1 MWRNYL
7 TVGFRALTRSKTY
20 AFINIFGLALGLAAC
35 LMLLIYVR
43 YETGYDRW
51 LPDSGRVYQVQSIP
65 TFQEAVPVPQQGTHG
80 IITESLAHDFPQIE
94 EIVRIE
100 GERPVF
106 LRNGE
111 PSFADMALADE
122 NFFRVLQLP
131 FLRGD
136 PATALRG
143 MDSLVLS
150 RSEAINRFGS
160 LDIIGQTV
168 TSIRGGEQSSL
179 RVTGIFE
186 DIPRDSHMNFRMV
199 GRISENDK
207 EYLVSAELPGAKKED
222 IRVSIDGNYVSIA
235 AEVKKE
241 QEEKHGRSPSMRTI
255 SSICGKSW
263 ARLSVMIPCVPC
275 WGTGT
280 ASWKVGIDWTW

>member
-20 AFINIFGLALGLAAC
+20 AFINVFGLALGLAAC

-51 LPDSGRVYQVQSIP
+51 LPDSDRVYQVQSIP

-111 PSFADMALADE
+111 PSFAEMAVADE

-136 PATALRG
+136 PAAALRG

-207 EYLVSAELPGAKKED
+207 EQCGWGCINGWVYLKLRPGADVEAINSQLQAWERRNIPPRD
-222 IRVSIDGNYVSIA
+222 VGGQQTSEGELYDWRLVNVRDVHLSG
-235 AEVKKE
+235 AEGDLE
-241 QEEKHGRSPSMRTI
+241 R
-255 SSICGKSW
+255 
-263 ARLSVMIPCVPC
+263 
-275 WGTGT
+275 
-280 ASWKVGIDWTW
+280 